1 MGWLSLIE
9 LIYPASFASMV
20 ITWRLLALLLLL
32 TATDTATDGLTDA
45 GALLLLQLKTRQVR

>member
-1 MGWLSLIE
+1 
-9 LIYPASFASMV
+9 MV
-20 ITWRLLALLLLL
+20 ITWRLLALLLFL

>member
-1 MGWLSLIE
+1 
-9 LIYPASFASMV
+9 MV

-32 TATDTATDGLTDA
+32 TAPATATDGLTDA

>member
-1 MGWLSLIE
+1 
-9 LIYPASFASMV
+9 MV

-32 TATDTATDGLTDA
+32 TATDTDTATDGMTDA

>member
-1 MGWLSLIE
+1 
-9 LIYPASFASMV
+9 MV

-45 GALLLLQLKTRQVR
+45 GALLLLQLKTGQFR

>member
-1 MGWLSLIE
+1 
-9 LIYPASFASMV
+9 MV

-32 TATDTATDGLTDA
+32 TATATATDGLTDA